1 MSLITI
7 SQSFGCAGEAI
18 AKRVAEGLHLELYD
32 DLKLKEEAL
41 QMGIRP
47 EGVKTFDEKL
57 PSFFERMWSRT
68 PELYLD
74 LMETVVYEVAKRGQG
89 VIIGHGSNILLRA
102 FECAFHVHI
111 YGPLESR
118 IKYIVDRHGMDREGA
133 EKLLQKRDHEQRGF
147 LKYAFHVDWN
157 DPSLY
162 DLIINCGKMHTTT
175 AAKLIMETAKSQ
187 EMQECSLT
195 AVDAMEKL
203 MLGKRIKAALLENNL
218 ALDFLNV
225 EVPEKKVVHI
235 TGFTRTQE
243 QKLTLKKVIEAIPGI
258 SKFQFDVSVMP
269 DRATPFL

>member
-18 AKRVAEGLHLELYD
+18 AKLVAEGLHLELYD
-32 DLKLKEEAL
+32 DLKLKEEAQ

-47 EGVKTFDEKL
+47 DDVKTFDEKL
-57 PSFFERMWSRT
+57 PSFFERVWSRT

-111 YGPLESR
+111 YASLESR
-118 IKYIVDRHGMDREGA
+118 IKYIVDQHGMDREGA

-162 DLIINCGKMHTTT
+162 DLIINCGKMRTTT

-195 AVDAMEKL
+195 AVDAMDKL
-203 MLGKRIKAALLENNL
+203 MLGKRIEAALVENNL

-235 TGFTRTQE
+235 TGFTRTEE
-243 QKLTLKKVIEAIPGI
+243 QRLTLKKVIEGIPGI

-269 DRATPFL
+269 DRATLFL